1 MNTLEFSISNNTVTH
16 LGRNLY
22 STTPPALAELIA
34 NSYDAYATNVNI
46 LLSSTSISIIDN
58 GKGLDFDELKNK
70 YAIIGSPK
78 QKESPFNGLGKRNPM
93 GKKGIGKLA
102 AFSLGDTYTVY
113 SKTVTSN
120 KWISFTLN
128 YTDMIN
134 GDKCSVDVK
143 EVDLPEEFSEYN
155 NYKSGFIVKITH
167 VRRKITANTKKNI
180 LVQLSRRFYINQVK
194 DNFSLM
200 INNEEVKLDSNS
212 YYDKIEFL
220 TYFGY
225 STEED
230 LKKQFCN
237 SKEFEHYT
245 KEDDIKK
252 YFEDNKIKGW
262 IGTTTKPKDLKTEN
276 GASFANIILL
286 ANGKIA
292 DEDILK
298 TKSTARIAN
307 NYIVGEIFAD
317 NFIFNL
323 EDPITSSRQGLDDSI
338 EEVEELINN
347 IDKIRTY
354 VIERWEDI
362 RRDNAVNNLPE
373 RIKNN
378 TSYKEWLNTLDPQ
391 QKKINNKL
399 LNLLSSRLDD
409 EVPVDEQVVDSM
421 ITSIAGVINNIETE
435 DLISSFEKEQNNNI
449 QIELLLKL
457 MANIAK
463 TEDLNHANLI
473 KKRLAAITKL
483 EQLMKETNS
492 KEKVFEEHLSDN
504 PWLINPYWNI
514 DRNNPTKT
522 DYLKNQEFF
531 KLDKGNDEFKR
542 NFLDISIR
550 VAEEKYPI
558 IIELKKNTADG
569 YAKVN
574 FNMINEQITNY
585 RKAMIQSIPELKT
598 VDETEIKVIFILSE
612 NTGMKGT
619 GHSIEFSEREMKMF
633 KVSNIEILKY
643 NKILSEAKKMYK
655 EHIKYQREEKLYPS
669 LTSEE
674 KNILS

>member
-34 NSYDAYATNVNI
+34 NSYDAYATDVNI

-78 QKESPFNGLGKRNPM
+78 QKESPFNGLKKRNPM

-102 AFSLGDTYTVY
+102 AFSLGNTYTVY

-134 GDKCSVDVK
+134 RDKCSVDVK
-143 EVDLPEEFSEYN
+143 EVNLPEKFSKYN
-155 NYKSGFIVKITH
+155 TYKSGFIVKITN
-167 VRRKITANTKKNI
+167 VRRNITANTKKYI
-180 LVQLSRRFYINQVK
+180 LVQLSRRFYINQAK
-194 DNFSLM
+194 DNFNLT
-200 INNEEVKLDSNS
+200 IDDKKVNLDSNL

-225 STEED
+225 SSEQD
-230 LKKQFCN
+230 LKKQFSN
-237 SKEFEHYT
+237 SKIIEPYT
-245 KEDDIKK
+245 KDNDIKN

-262 IGTTTKPKDLKTEN
+262 IGTTTKPKDLKTEH

-317 NFIFNL
+317 KFISNL

-338 EEVEELINN
+338 KEVEELINN
-347 IDKIRTY
+347 IDKIRSY
-354 VIERWEDI
+354 VIDRWDSI
-362 RRDNAVNNLPE
+362 RLNNAVENLPN

-378 TSYKEWLNTLDPQ
+378 NSYKEWLDTLDSK

-399 LNLLSSRLDD
+399 LDLLSSRLDD
-409 EVPVDEQVVDSM
+409 EISIDAQSVDSM
-421 ITSIAGVINNIETE
+421 ITSIAGVINNIESE
-435 DLISSFEKEQNNNI
+435 DLISSLNQKHNDNS

-473 KKRLAAITKL
+473 KKRLAAITELKR
-483 EQLMKETNS
+483 LMENTDS

-514 DRNNPTKT
+514 DRNNPTET

-585 RKAMIQSIPELKT
+585 RRAMIQNLPELKT
-598 VDETEIKVIFILSE
+598 VDEREIKVIFILSE
-612 NTGMKGT
+612 DTGMKGT
-619 GHSIEFSEREMKMF
+619 NQSIEFSKAEVDML

-655 EHIKYQREEKLYPS
+655 EHLEYQQKAKLYPS
-669 LTSEE
+669 LTTEE
-674 KNILS
+674 KNILP

>member
-1 MNTLEFSISNNTVTH
+1 MKTLEFSISNNTVTH

-46 LLSSTSISIIDN
+46 LLSRTSISIIDN
-58 GKGLDFDELKNK
+58 GKGLDFDEFRNK
-70 YAIIGSPK
+70 YAIIGSAK
-78 QKESPFNGLGKRNPM
+78 QKEYPFNGLQARNPM

-102 AFSLGDTYTVY
+102 AFSLGNTYTVY
-113 SKTVTSN
+113 SKTVTAD

-134 GDKCSVDVK
+134 GEKCSVDVE
-143 EVDLPEEFSEYN
+143 EVDLPEEFSKYTTYE
-155 NYKSGFIVKITH
+155 SGFIVKITN
-167 VRRKITANTKKNI
+167 VRRNITANTEKYI

-194 DNFSLM
+194 DNFNLT
-200 INNEEVKLDSNS
+200 INDKKVNLDSNL
-212 YYDKIEFL
+212 YYNKIEYL
-220 TYFGY
+220 IYFGY
-225 STEED
+225 SSEED
-230 LKKQFCN
+230 LKKQFHN
-237 SKEFEHYT
+237 SKIIEPYT
-245 KEDDIKK
+245 KDDNIKN
-252 YFEDNKIKGW
+252 YFEDKKIKGW
-262 IGTTTKPKDLKTEN
+262 IGTTIKPKDLKTEY

-298 TKSTARIAN
+298 TKSNARIAN

-317 NFIFNL
+317 ELISNL

-338 EEVEELINN
+338 MEVEELITN
-347 IDKIRTY
+347 IDKIRTH
-354 VIERWEDI
+354 VIERWDDI
-362 RRDNAVNNLPE
+362 RQNNAVDNLPE

-378 TSYKEWLNTLDPQ
+378 ISYKEWLSTLNSD
-391 QKKINNKL
+391 QKRINNKL

-409 EVPVDEQVVDSM
+409 EVSIDNQVVDSM

-435 DLISSFEKEQNNNI
+435 DLISSFEKEENNNI

-457 MANIAK
+457 MTNIAK

-483 EQLMKETNS
+483 EQLMQETDS

-514 DRNNPTKT
+514 DRNNPTET

-531 KLDKGNDEFKR
+531 KLDKGNKEFKR

-550 VAEEKYPI
+550 VAEEQYPI

-574 FNMINEQITNY
+574 FSMINDQITNY
-585 RKAMIQSIPELKT
+585 RRAMIQNIPELVT
-598 VDETEIKVIFILSE
+598 VDERKIKVIFILSE
-612 NTGMKGT
+612 NTGMNGT
-619 GHSIEFSEREMKMF
+619 NQSIEFSKTEVDMF

-643 NKILSEAKKMYK
+643 NQILAEAKKMYR
-655 EHIKYQREEKLYPS
+655 EHLKYQQEAKLYP
-669 LTSEE
+669 LLYDEE
-674 KNILS
+674 NK

>member
-1 MNTLEFSISNNTVTH
+1 MKTLEFSISNNTVTH

-58 GKGLDFDELKNK
+58 GKGLDFDEFRNK
-70 YAIIGSPK
+70 YAIIGSVK
-78 QKESPFNGLGKRNPM
+78 QKESPFNGLQARNPM

-102 AFSLGDTYTVY
+102 AFSLGNTYTVY
-113 SKTVTSN
+113 SKTITAD

-134 GDKCSVDVK
+134 GEKCSVDVE
-143 EVDLPEEFSEYN
+143 EVDLPEEFSKYN
-155 NYKSGFIVKITH
+155 TYESGFIVKITN
-167 VRRKITANTKKNI
+167 VRRNITDNTKKYI
-180 LVQLSRRFYINQVK
+180 LVQLSRRFYINQAK
-194 DNFSLM
+194 DNFNLT
-200 INNEEVKLDSNS
+200 INDKKVNLDSNS

-225 STEED
+225 SSEED
-230 LKKQFCN
+230 LKKQFFN
-237 SKEFEHYT
+237 SKIIEPYT
-245 KEDDIKK
+245 KDDNIKN
-252 YFEDNKIKGW
+252 YFEDKKIKGW
-262 IGTTTKPKDLKTEN
+262 IGTAIKPKDLKTEY

-298 TKSTARIAN
+298 TKSSARIAN

-317 NFIFNL
+317 ELISNL

-338 EEVEELINN
+338 IEVEELITN
-347 IDKIRTY
+347 IDKIRIH
-354 VIERWEDI
+354 VIERWDDI
-362 RRDNAVNNLPE
+362 RQNNAVDNLPE

-378 TSYKEWLNTLDPQ
+378 ISYKEWLSTLNSD
-391 QKKINNKL
+391 QKRINNKL

-409 EVPVDEQVVDSM
+409 EVSIDNQVVDSM

-435 DLISSFEKEQNNNI
+435 DLISSFEKEENNNI

-457 MANIAK
+457 MDNIAK

-483 EQLMKETNS
+483 EQLMQETDS

-514 DRNNPTKT
+514 DRNNPTET

-531 KLDKGNDEFKR
+531 KLDKGNNEFKR

-574 FNMINEQITNY
+574 FGMINEQITNY
-585 RKAMIQSIPELKT
+585 RRAMIQNIPELVT
-598 VDETEIKVIFILSE
+598 VDERKIKVIFILSE
-612 NTGMKGT
+612 NTGMNGT
-619 GHSIEFSEREMKMF
+619 NQSIEFSKTEVDMF

-643 NKILSEAKKMYK
+643 NQILAEAKKMYR
-655 EHIKYQREEKLYPS
+655 EHLKYQQEAKLYP
-669 LTSEE
+669 LLYDEE
-674 KNILS
+674 NK

>member
-34 NSYDAYATNVNI
+34 NSYDAYATDVNI

-78 QKESPFNGLGKRNPM
+78 QKESPFNGLKKRNPM

-102 AFSLGDTYTVY
+102 AFSLGNTYTVY

-134 GDKCSVDVK
+134 RDKCSVDVE
-143 EVDLPEEFSEYN
+143 EVNLPEEFSKYN
-155 NYKSGFIVKITH
+155 TYKSGFIVKITN
-167 VRRKITANTKKNI
+167 VRRNITANTKKYI
-180 LVQLSRRFYINQVK
+180 LVQLSRRFYINQAK
-194 DNFSLM
+194 DNFNLT
-200 INNEEVKLDSNS
+200 IDDKKVNLDSNL

-225 STEED
+225 SSEQD
-230 LKKQFCN
+230 LKKQFSN
-237 SKEFEHYT
+237 SKIIEPYT
-245 KEDDIKK
+245 KDNDIKN

-262 IGTTTKPKDLKTEN
+262 IGTTTKPKDLKTEH

-317 NFIFNL
+317 KFISNL

-338 EEVEELINN
+338 KEVEELINN
-347 IDKIRTY
+347 IDKIRSY
-354 VIERWEDI
+354 VIDRWDSI
-362 RRDNAVNNLPE
+362 RLNNAVENLPN

-378 TSYKEWLNTLDPQ
+378 NSYKEWLDTLDSK

-399 LNLLSSRLDD
+399 LDLLSSRLDD
-409 EVPVDEQVVDSM
+409 EISIDAQSVDSM
-421 ITSIAGVINNIETE
+421 ITSIAGVINNIESE
-435 DLISSFEKEQNNNI
+435 DLISSLNQKHNDNS

-473 KKRLAAITKL
+473 KKRLAAITELKR
-483 EQLMKETNS
+483 LMENTDS

-514 DRNNPTKT
+514 DRNNPTET

-585 RKAMIQSIPELKT
+585 RRAMIQNLPELKT
-598 VDETEIKVIFILSE
+598 VDEREIKVIFILSE
-612 NTGMKGT
+612 DTGMKGT
-619 GHSIEFSEREMKMF
+619 NQSIEFSKAEVDML

-655 EHIKYQREEKLYPS
+655 EHLEYQQKAKLYPS
-669 LTSEE
+669 LTTEE
-674 KNILS
+674 KNILP

>member
-58 GKGLDFDELKNK
+58 GKGLDFDEFRNK
-70 YAIIGSPK
+70 YAIIGSAK
-78 QKESPFNGLGKRNPM
+78 QKESPFNGLQERNPM

-102 AFSLGDTYTVY
+102 AFSLGNTYTVY
-113 SKTVTSN
+113 SKTVTSD

-134 GDKCSVDVK
+134 GDKCSVDVE
-143 EVDLPEEFSEYN
+143 EVDLPEEFSKYN
-155 NYKSGFIVKITH
+155 AYKSGFIVKITN
-167 VRRKITANTKKNI
+167 VRRNITANTKKNI

-194 DNFSLM
+194 DNFSLT
-200 INNEEVKLDSNS
+200 IDNKKVNLDSNL
-212 YYDKIEFL
+212 YYDKIEYL
-220 TYFGY
+220 IYFGY
-225 STEED
+225 SSEED
-230 LKKQFCN
+230 LKKQFSN
-237 SKEFEHYT
+237 SKIIEPYT
-245 KEDDIKK
+245 KDDNIKN
-252 YFEDNKIKGW
+252 YFKDKKIKGW
-262 IGTTTKPKDLKTEN
+262 IGTTIKPKDLKTEY

-317 NFIFNL
+317 ELISNL

-338 EEVEELINN
+338 IEVEELITN
-347 IDKIRTY
+347 IDKIRTH
-354 VIERWEDI
+354 VIERWDDI
-362 RRDNAVNNLPE
+362 RQNNAVDNLPE

-378 TSYKEWLNTLDPQ
+378 ISYKEWLNTLNSD
-391 QKKINNKL
+391 QKRINNKL

-409 EVPVDEQVVDSM
+409 EVPIDNQVVDSM

-435 DLISSFEKEQNNNI
+435 DLISSFEKEENNNI
-449 QIELLLKL
+449 QIKLLLKL

-483 EQLMKETNS
+483 EQLMQETDS
-492 KEKVFEEHLSDN
+492 KEKIFEEHLSDN

-514 DRNNPTKT
+514 DRNNPTET

-585 RKAMIQSIPELKT
+585 RQAMIQNIPELKS
-598 VDETEIKVIFILSE
+598 VKETEIKVIFILSE
-612 NTGMKGT
+612 NTGMSGT
-619 GHSIEFSEREMKMF
+619 NQKIEFTERELQMLEI
-633 KVSNIEILKY
+633 SNIEILKY
-643 NKILSEAKKMYK
+643 NKILSEAKKMYR
-655 EHIKYQREEKLYPS
+655 EHLRYQQGAKLYP
-669 LTSEE
+669 LLHNEE
-674 KNILS
+674 NK

>member
-34 NSYDAYATNVNI
+34 NSYDAYATDVNI

-78 QKESPFNGLGKRNPM
+78 QKESPFNGLKKRNPM

-102 AFSLGDTYTVY
+102 AFSLGNTYTVY

-134 GDKCSVDVK
+134 RDKCSVDVK
-143 EVDLPEEFSEYN
+143 EVNLPEEFSKYN
-155 NYKSGFIVKITH
+155 TYKSGFIVKITN
-167 VRRKITANTKKNI
+167 VRRNITANTKKYI
-180 LVQLSRRFYINQVK
+180 LVQLSRRFYINQAK
-194 DNFSLM
+194 DNFNLT
-200 INNEEVKLDSNS
+200 IDDKKVNLDSNL

-225 STEED
+225 SSEQD
-230 LKKQFCN
+230 LKKQFSN
-237 SKEFEHYT
+237 SKIIEPYT
-245 KEDDIKK
+245 KDNDIKN

-262 IGTTTKPKDLKTEN
+262 IGTTTKPKDLKTEH

-317 NFIFNL
+317 KFISNL

-338 EEVEELINN
+338 KEVEELINN
-347 IDKIRTY
+347 IDKIRSY
-354 VIERWEDI
+354 VIDRWDSI
-362 RRDNAVNNLPE
+362 RLNNAVENLPN

-378 TSYKEWLNTLDPQ
+378 NSYKEWLDTLDSK

-399 LNLLSSRLDD
+399 LDLLSSRLDD
-409 EVPVDEQVVDSM
+409 EISIDAQSVDSM
-421 ITSIAGVINNIETE
+421 ITSIAGVINNIESE
-435 DLISSFEKEQNNNI
+435 DLISSLNQKHNDNS

-473 KKRLAAITKL
+473 KKRLAAITELKR
-483 EQLMKETNS
+483 LMENTDS

-514 DRNNPTKT
+514 DRNNPTET
-522 DYLKNQEFF
+522 DYLKNQEIF

-585 RKAMIQSIPELKT
+585 RRAMIQNLPELKT
-598 VDETEIKVIFILSE
+598 VDEREIKVIFILSE
-612 NTGMKGT
+612 DTGMKGT
-619 GHSIEFSEREMKMF
+619 NQSIEFSKAEVDML

-655 EHIKYQREEKLYPS
+655 EHLEYQQKAKLYPS
-669 LTSEE
+669 LTTEE
-674 KNILS
+674 KNILP

>member
-1 MNTLEFSISNNTVTH
+1 
-16 LGRNLY
+16 
-22 STTPPALAELIA
+22 
-34 NSYDAYATNVNI
+34 
-46 LLSSTSISIIDN
+46 
-58 GKGLDFDELKNK
+58 
-70 YAIIGSPK
+70 
-78 QKESPFNGLGKRNPM
+78 M

-102 AFSLGDTYTVY
+102 AFSLGNTYTVY

-134 GDKCSVDVK
+134 RDKCSVDVK
-143 EVDLPEEFSEYN
+143 EVNLPEEFSKYN
-155 NYKSGFIVKITH
+155 TYKSGFIVKITN
-167 VRRKITANTKKNI
+167 VRRNITANTKKYI
-180 LVQLSRRFYINQVK
+180 LVQLSRRFYINQAK
-194 DNFSLM
+194 DNFNLT
-200 INNEEVKLDSNS
+200 IDDKKVNLDSNL

-225 STEED
+225 SSEQD
-230 LKKQFCN
+230 LKKQFSN
-237 SKEFEHYT
+237 SKIIEPYT
-245 KEDDIKK
+245 KDNDIKN

-262 IGTTTKPKDLKTEN
+262 IGTTTKPKDLKTEH

-317 NFIFNL
+317 KFISNL

-338 EEVEELINN
+338 KEVEELINN
-347 IDKIRTY
+347 IDKIRSY
-354 VIERWEDI
+354 VIDRWDSI
-362 RRDNAVNNLPE
+362 RLNNAVENLPN

-378 TSYKEWLNTLDPQ
+378 NSYKEWLDTLDSK

-399 LNLLSSRLDD
+399 LDLLSSRLDD
-409 EVPVDEQVVDSM
+409 EISIDAQSVDSM
-421 ITSIAGVINNIETE
+421 ITSIAGVINNIESE
-435 DLISSFEKEQNNNI
+435 DLISSLNQKHNDNS

-473 KKRLAAITKL
+473 KKRLAAITELKR
-483 EQLMKETNS
+483 LMENTDS

-514 DRNNPTKT
+514 DRNNPTET

-585 RKAMIQSIPELKT
+585 RRAMIQNLPELKT
-598 VDETEIKVIFILSE
+598 VDEREIKVIFILSE
-612 NTGMKGT
+612 DTGMKGT
-619 GHSIEFSEREMKMF
+619 NQSIEFSKAEVDML

-655 EHIKYQREEKLYPS
+655 EHLEYQQKAKLYPS
-669 LTSEE
+669 LTTEE
-674 KNILS
+674 KNILP

>member
-58 GKGLDFDELKNK
+58 GKGLDFDEFRNK
-70 YAIIGSPK
+70 YAIIGSAK
-78 QKESPFNGLGKRNPM
+78 QKESPFNGLKKRNPM

-102 AFSLGDTYTVY
+102 AFSLGNTYTVY
-113 SKTVTSN
+113 SKTVTAD

-134 GDKCSVDVK
+134 RDKCSVDVE
-143 EVDLPEEFSEYN
+143 EVDLPEEFSKYRT
-155 NYKSGFIVKITH
+155 YKSGFIVKITN
-167 VRRKITANTKKNI
+167 VRRNITANTKQNI
-180 LVQLSRRFYINQVK
+180 LVQLSRRFYINHIK
-194 DNFSLM
+194 DNFNLT
-200 INNEEVKLDSNS
+200 INNNKVNLDSNL
-212 YYDKIEFL
+212 YYDKIEYL
-220 TYFGY
+220 IYFGY
-225 STEED
+225 SSEED
-230 LKKQFCN
+230 LKKQFSN
-237 SKEFEHYT
+237 SKIIEPYT
-245 KEDDIKK
+245 KDDNIKN
-252 YFEDNKIKGW
+252 YFEDKKIKGW
-262 IGTTTKPKDLKTEN
+262 IGTTIKPKDLKTEY

-317 NFIFNL
+317 ELISNL

-338 EEVEELINN
+338 LEVEELITN

-354 VIERWEDI
+354 VIERWDDI
-362 RRDNAVNNLPE
+362 RQNNAVDNLPE

-378 TSYKEWLNTLDPQ
+378 ISYKEWLNTLNFD
-391 QKKINNKL
+391 QKRINNKL

-409 EVPVDEQVVDSM
+409 EVPIDNQVVDSM

-435 DLISSFEKEQNNNI
+435 DLISSFEKEENNNI
-449 QIELLLKL
+449 QIKLLLKL

-483 EQLMKETNS
+483 EQLMQETDS

-514 DRNNPTKT
+514 DRNNPTET

-585 RKAMIQSIPELKT
+585 RQAMIQNIPELKS
-598 VDETEIKVIFILSE
+598 VKETEIKVIFILSE
-612 NTGMKGT
+612 NAGMIGT
-619 GHSIEFSEREMKMF
+619 NQKIEFTERELQMF
-633 KVSNIEILKY
+633 EISNIEILKY
-643 NKILSEAKKMYK
+643 NKILSEAKKMYR
-655 EHIKYQREEKLYPS
+655 EHLRYQQEAKLYP
-669 LTSEE
+669 LLYDEE
-674 KNILS
+674 NK

>member
-34 NSYDAYATNVNI
+34 NSYDAYATDVNI

-78 QKESPFNGLGKRNPM
+78 QKESPFNGLKKRNPM

-102 AFSLGDTYTVY
+102 AFSLGNTYTVY

-134 GDKCSVDVK
+134 RDKCSVDVK
-143 EVDLPEEFSEYN
+143 EVNLPEEFSKYN
-155 NYKSGFIVKITH
+155 TYKSGFIVKITN
-167 VRRKITANTKKNI
+167 VRRNITANTKKYI
-180 LVQLSRRFYINQVK
+180 LVQLSRRFYINQAK
-194 DNFSLM
+194 DNFNLT
-200 INNEEVKLDSNS
+200 IDDKKVNLDSNL

-225 STEED
+225 SSEQD
-230 LKKQFCN
+230 LKKQFSN
-237 SKEFEHYT
+237 SKIIEPYT
-245 KEDDIKK
+245 KDNDIKN

-262 IGTTTKPKDLKTEN
+262 IGTTTKPKDLKTEH

-317 NFIFNL
+317 KFISNL

-338 EEVEELINN
+338 KEVEELINN
-347 IDKIRTY
+347 IDKIRSY
-354 VIERWEDI
+354 VIDRWDSI
-362 RRDNAVNNLPE
+362 RLNNAVENLPN

-378 TSYKEWLNTLDPQ
+378 NSYKEWLDTLDSK

-399 LNLLSSRLDD
+399 LDLLSSRLDD
-409 EVPVDEQVVDSM
+409 EISIDAQSVDSM
-421 ITSIAGVINNIETE
+421 ITSIAGVINNIESE
-435 DLISSFEKEQNNNI
+435 DLISSLNQKHNDNS

-473 KKRLAAITKL
+473 KKRLAAITELKR
-483 EQLMKETNS
+483 LMENTDS

-514 DRNNPTKT
+514 DRNNPTET
-522 DYLKNQEFF
+522 DYLQNQEFF

-585 RKAMIQSIPELKT
+585 RRAMIQNLPELKT
-598 VDETEIKVIFILSE
+598 VDEREIKVIFILSE
-612 NTGMKGT
+612 DTGMKGT
-619 GHSIEFSEREMKMF
+619 NQSIEFSKAEVDML

-655 EHIKYQREEKLYPS
+655 EHLEYQQKAKLYPS
-669 LTSEE
+669 LTTEE
-674 KNILS
+674 KNILP

>member
-34 NSYDAYATNVNI
+34 NSYDAYATDVNI

-78 QKESPFNGLGKRNPM
+78 QKESPFNGVKKRNPM

-102 AFSLGDTYTVY
+102 AFSLGNTYTVY

-134 GDKCSVDVK
+134 RDKCSVDVE
-143 EVDLPEEFSEYN
+143 EVNLPEEFSKYN
-155 NYKSGFIVKITH
+155 TYKSGFIVKITN
-167 VRRKITANTKKNI
+167 VRRNITANTKKYI
-180 LVQLSRRFYINQVK
+180 LVQLSRRFYINQAK
-194 DNFSLM
+194 DNFNLT
-200 INNEEVKLDSNS
+200 IDDKKVNLDSNL

-225 STEED
+225 SSEQD
-230 LKKQFCN
+230 LKKQFSN
-237 SKEFEHYT
+237 SKIIEPYT
-245 KEDDIKK
+245 KDNDIKN

-262 IGTTTKPKDLKTEN
+262 IGTTTKPKDLKTEH

-317 NFIFNL
+317 KFISNL

-338 EEVEELINN
+338 KEVEELINN
-347 IDKIRTY
+347 IDKIRSY
-354 VIERWEDI
+354 VIDRWDSI
-362 RRDNAVNNLPE
+362 RLNNAVENLPN

-378 TSYKEWLNTLDPQ
+378 NSYKEWLDTLDSK

-399 LNLLSSRLDD
+399 LDLLSSRLDD
-409 EVPVDEQVVDSM
+409 EISIDAQSVDSM
-421 ITSIAGVINNIETE
+421 ITSIAGVINNIESE
-435 DLISSFEKEQNNNI
+435 DLISSLNQKHNDNS

-473 KKRLAAITKL
+473 KKRLAAITELKR
-483 EQLMKETNS
+483 LMENTDS

-514 DRNNPTKT
+514 DRNNPTET

-585 RKAMIQSIPELKT
+585 RRAMIQNLPELKT
-598 VDETEIKVIFILSE
+598 VDEREIKVIFILSE
-612 NTGMKGT
+612 DTGMKGT
-619 GHSIEFSEREMKMF
+619 NQSIEFSKAEVDML

-655 EHIKYQREEKLYPS
+655 EHLEYQQKAKLYPS
-669 LTSEE
+669 LTTEE
-674 KNILS
+674 KNILP